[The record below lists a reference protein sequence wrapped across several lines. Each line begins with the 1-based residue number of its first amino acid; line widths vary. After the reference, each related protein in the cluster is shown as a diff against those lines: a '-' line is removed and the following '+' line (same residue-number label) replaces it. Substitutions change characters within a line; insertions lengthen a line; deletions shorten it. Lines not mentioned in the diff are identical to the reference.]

1 MEQTLRFGPGWIT
14 VVAALLIAVADAP
27 AAEVEIHVRDS
38 LSGAPLDATLELFPI
53 AAGVAATRA
62 VLEDASRNAA
72 PQRVELGG
80 GRARVGLPTPMLA
93 RLRHPGHAELVTVL
107 EPGPVGWTLWL
118 TPAAASS
125 AESADADAQTTRL
138 HGTVRDAANLQP
150 LAGATLWLEPLGL
163 VARSG
168 ADGRY
173 AFELPTAAAAGDRGE
188 LLRLHAEADGYP
200 AWFDPAIPHGAG
212 TVRRNIDLGAGPPPV
227 HRQQDWRL
235 QQPIADTMA
244 KQAIRD
250 SVDDP
255 PLSIRVGF
263 ADAAC
268 SQTCCTNSCTHSCVF
283 DSETYVRRGIGHEW
297 IASWNQHALRAGT
310 VAYRSYGAW
319 HALNPAPGRGFD
331 LCSSACCQVSGGTT
345 SDAGDRATRATAG
358 LLLQRNDAVFRAE
371 YSAENNC
378 LLGARSCSNADL
390 SCGNGHAG
398 SPATGWPCLADPV
411 GLDQSCFGHGRGMS
425 QWGTQRWSQ
434 SPHLRHWPWIV
445 DHYYNA
451 GGNGSGLRTATMTR
465 VLAVRDAA
473 AEPAAVLPGEAFDI
487 VLEAVN
493 RAGDSH
499 RQVLIGASIRRDG
512 EPFLSDPPNDR
523 LLELPAGTSL
533 ARRRFEVPADA
544 APGQYALWVSLYLD
558 IDEDGEISSND
569 LVQALLQLPAALQVP
584 DPDAPPARIFAD
596 GFESRRRRSET
607 RPRSSRPTSLSQ
619 RTAGNVRLS

>member
-1 MEQTLRFGPGWIT
+1 MEQALRIGPGWIA
-14 VVAALLIAVADAP
+14 VVAALLIWVTDT
-27 AAEVEIHVRDS
+27 AATEVEIRVRDS
-38 LSGAPLDATLELFPI
+38 VSGAPLDAALELFPV
-53 AAGVAATRA
+53 AAGAAATQA
-62 VLEDASRNAA
+62 VLDEASRKAA
-72 PQRVELGG
+72 PQRIDVRRGLARVEL
-80 GRARVGLPTPMLA
+80 PTAMLA
-93 RLRHPGHAELVTVL
+93 RVQRAGHAALVTVL
-107 EPGPVGWTLWL
+107 EPGPSGWTLWL
-118 TPAAASS
+118 TPDAASPAKS
-125 AESADADAQTTRL
+125 AGDDGAQTMRL
-138 HGTVRDAANLQP
+138 HGTVRDTASLQP
-150 LAGATLWLEPLGL
+150 LADATLWLQPVGL
-163 VARSG
+163 VTHSD

-173 AFELPTAAAAGDRGE
+173 AFELPLAQTADDGAE
-188 LLRLHAEADGYP
+188 LLRLYVHADGLP
-200 AWFDPAIPHGAG
+200 MLFDPAIPRVAGA
-212 TVRRNIDLGAGPPPV
+212 VLRNIDLGAGPPPL

-235 QQPIADTMA
+235 QQPLAEGMAAAKRGASHDIDT
-244 KQAIRD
+244 
-250 SVDDP
+250 P

-283 DSETYVRRGIGHEW
+283 DTETYVRRGIGHEW

-319 HALNPAPGRGFD
+319 HALNPVPGRGFD

-345 SDAGDRATRATAG
+345 TDAGDRATRATAG

-411 GLDQSCFGHGRGMS
+411 GLDQACFGHGRGMS

-451 GGNGSGLRTATMTR
+451 GGSGSDLRTANMTR
-465 VLAVRDAA
+465 VLAIDDAA
-473 AEPAAVLPGEAFDI
+473 AEPAAVLPGGAFDI

-493 RAGDSH
+493 RAGESH
-499 RQVLIGASIRRDG
+499 QRVLIGASIRRDG

-533 ARRRFEVPADA
+533 ADRRFEVPADA

-569 LVQALLQLPAALQVP
+569 LVQALLQLPAALQVL
-584 DPDAPPARIFAD
+584 DPNAPQARIFAD
-596 GFESRRRRSET
+596 GFESR
-607 RPRSSRPTSLSQ
+607 Q
-619 RTAGNVRLS
+619 AAH